1 MTYEAVTPDYKE
13 DDILKVKI
21 REVITISDID
31 LETIKKY
38 SPDFVPPE
46 PKMYRL
52 EQMDKDLDELYT
64 ERDAILKKI
73 TDMVE
78 VRALVEIEA
87 KKVKLKIKEKIK

>member
-13 DDILKVKI
+13 DDILKVKV
-21 REVITISDID
+21 REIIDISDVD

-52 EQMDKDLDELYT
+52 EQIDKDLDALCT

>member
-13 DDILKVKI
+13 DDILKVKV
-21 REVITISDID
+21 REVIDISDDD
-31 LETIKKY
+31 LATVKKY

-52 EQMDKDLDELYT
+52 EQIDKDLDALYT
-64 ERDAILKKI
+64 ERDAVLKRI

-87 KKVKLKIKEKIK
+87 KKVKLKIKEK

>member
-13 DDILKVKI
+13 DDILKVKV
-21 REVITISDID
+21 REVIDISDVD

-52 EQMDKDLDELYT
+52 EQIDKDLDELYT

-73 TDMVE
+73 TDMIE

-87 KKVKLKIKEKIK
+87 KKVKLKVKEKIK